1 MTDLADF
8 AARFCKMNCP
18 VHTTEQAWPGW
29 PHDPDCEML
38 QAAVRTKAMDALIAG
53 DADLYDTAGGAMTPE
68 QCVMVCPQCEGD
80 GTYAD
85 GTDEAACSTTCTRC
99 EGNGWIVDVHS
110 FNYASARIKGD
121 KDRATQ
127 SSAPTE
133 PEYDHT
139 QDGTANFERALA
151 YARSFEAQAD
161 LANSTYAAFMAERGD
176 HLNMLTELAHQYL
189 SDLRYPPAPDSKERR
204 IERINAVLAMVM
216 P

>member
-1 MTDLADF
+1 M
-8 AARFCKMNCP
+8 
-18 VHTTEQAWPGW
+18 
-29 PHDPDCEML
+29 
-38 QAAVRTKAMDALIAG
+38 
-53 DADLYDTAGGAMTPE
+53 
-68 QCVMVCPQCEGD
+68 
-80 GTYAD
+80 
-85 GTDEAACSTTCTRC
+85 TCTRC
-99 EGNGWIVDVHS
+99 HGTGKLYRQDCGAHGLTVPCPEC
-110 FNYASARIKGD
+110 ASARIKGD

-161 LANSTYAAFMAERGD
+161 LANSAYAAFMAERDG
-176 HLNMLTELAHQYL
+176 HLLVLTELAHQYL

-204 IERINAVLAMVM
+204 IERIKSVLAMVM